1 MFMAVDGWMLISHA
15 ENVREI
21 FHQNGFEMFSAMFMD
36 GDSSGEEPSRAG
48 NV

>member
-1 MFMAVDGWMLISHA
+1 MLISHA

-21 FHQNGFEMFSAMFMD
+21 FHQNGFEIFSAMFMD

-48 NV
+48 NVHRNVYQN